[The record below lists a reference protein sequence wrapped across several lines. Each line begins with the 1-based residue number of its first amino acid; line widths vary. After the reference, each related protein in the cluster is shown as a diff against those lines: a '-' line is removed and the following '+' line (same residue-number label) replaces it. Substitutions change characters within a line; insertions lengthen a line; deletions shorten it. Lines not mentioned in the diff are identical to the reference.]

1 MKRLKTWR
9 QSLNNKEI
17 VNAAENL
24 YVYKLNTMEEIGAKL
39 GISPKT
45 ASRWNVKYGWSKKR
59 ADFLK
64 SKQCFHEELYELARK
79 LMKDIVSDIDSGE
92 KIDTG
97 RMYSFCKILPMFL
110 KVKDYEDVIAR
121 KNEPQKPKGLT
132 ADIIAQ
138 IEEEVLGIQRLPE
151 PNLNDD
157 KPE

>member
-1 MKRLKTWR
+1 M
-9 QSLNNKEI
+9 NNKEI
-17 VNAAENL
+17 VNEAENL

-45 ASRWNVKYGWSKKR
+45 ASRWNIKYGWSKKR

-110 KVKDYEDVIAR
+110 KVKDYEDVAG
-121 KNEPQKPKGLT
+121 KSQKKETPKGLS
-132 ADIIAQ
+132 AEIIAQ
-138 IEEEVLGIQRLPE
+138 IEKEVLGIE
-151 PNLNDD
+151 TDD
-157 KPE
+157 EQD